1 MKLNTTV
8 NRSVSSRPTSTWL
21 AASRPVG
28 RAALSCGLA
37 GVLSLGAAG
46 AALAGPSDGAGR
58 GAAHGTEHKGHDAAK
73 KPAKADPKHTADRKR
88 GAGTKKTASPSQ
100 GATKGKS
107 APSSSASHHAPAAHG
122 KGSAPAPSKA
132 PRSGHDPRGNNG
144 TIKIDGAAWDT
155 RVDNE
160 PHPGCAFRVTF
171 FGFDE
176 GQTADVTV
184 SGQAPTGGGTLLHE
198 TVPTSDDRAGGA
210 AHDYDGATRVFTADD
225 LGLDAVTPHPK
236 QGYHLKVTVDSLQ
249 APGGAKQKVLWLAP
263 CAAQSPM
270 TPPVTPPGTQPET
283 GGSEEE
289 GGPMVSD
296 DHPDTWSEGST
307 SVQAPDLA
315 GVPGAGPGSAQ
326 GAAAGAGSVFLESP
340 MRRAALTSAEGVPG
354 GASAEASAL
363 PGRLAFTG
371 AAGLELL
378 ALTGAAAAAA
388 GAGLLVARRRAG
400 AVAG

>member
-1 MKLNTTV
+1 MKLTTTV
-8 NRSVSSRPTSTWL
+8 NRSASSRPTSTWL
-21 AASRPVG
+21 AASRPVS

-46 AALAGPSDGAGR
+46 AALASPSDSAGR
-58 GAAHGTEHKGHDAAK
+58 GAAHGAEHEGHDAAK
-73 KPAKADPKHTADRKR
+73 KPAKADPQHAADRNR

-100 GATKGKS
+100 ATTKSKS
-107 APSSSASHHAPAAHG
+107 AKSSSGSHHAPATHG
-122 KGSAPAPSKA
+122 KGSAPAPSQA
-132 PRSGHDPRGNNG
+132 PRRGQDPRGNNG

-160 PHPGCAFRVTF
+160 PHPGCTFRVTF

-176 GQTADVTV
+176 GQTADITVT
-184 SGQAPTGGGTLLHE
+184 GQAPTGGGVLLHE
-198 TVPTSDDRAGGA
+198 TIPTSDDRAGGA

-263 CAAQSPM
+263 CAAQSPVV
-270 TPPVTPPGTQPET
+270 PPATQPETQPET
-283 GGSEEE
+283 GGSEEG

-307 SVQAPDLA
+307 SVEAPDLG
-315 GVPGAGPGSAQ
+315 GVPGAGSAQ
-326 GAAAGAGSVFLESP
+326 AAAAGAGSVFLRSP
-340 MRRAALTSAEGVPG
+340 MESASLVSAESGRSP
-354 GASAEASAL
+354 ASAEASAL
-363 PGRLAFTG
+363 PGQLAFTG